1 MGFDLSRARR
11 LLQSVWALRLL
22 RLVLGG
28 LFLYAGALK
37 LSDPNGFAIQ
47 LEKYGLLP
55 AAWLDPVSYLLPL
68 LEMGAGFLTLLG
80 RRGGA
85 ETLGVLL
92 LGFLAVL
99 GYAWWSGLEVPCGC
113 FSAEDEVQRFGIQQ
127 AILRDLI
134 MLAGVAWL
142 LRHRPLPPS

>member
-1 MGFDLSRARR
+1 MGLDLSRVRG
-11 LLQSVWALRLL
+11 LLRSVWALRLL

-28 LFLYAGALK
+28 LFVYAGALK
-37 LSDPNGFAIQ
+37 LSDPNAFAIQ
-47 LEKYGLLP
+47 LGKYGLLP
-55 AAWLDPVSYLLPL
+55 AAWLDPASYLLPL

-92 LGFLAVL
+92 LVFLVVL
-99 GYAWWSGLEVPCGC
+99 SYAWWAGLEIPCGC
-113 FSAEDEVQRFGIQQ
+113 FSAEDEAQQFGIQR

-142 LRHRPLPPS
+142 LRHRPLPPC